1 MGYYSEV
8 GLVLTKKGFEQME
21 AALTAVEDKAL
32 RNEIEDLLSSADCQ
46 HTASNGDHLWTW
58 EWMKWYPEFREISWL
73 ETCLKAMADEDFYFL
88 RIGEEH
94 DDVFISGDCWDN
106 TFKMGLSRSIY
117 FDVPLSDEN
126 SVEAAVQQT
135 AA

>member
-1 MGYYSEV
+1 M
-8 GLVLTKKGFEQME
+8 
-21 AALTAVEDKAL
+21 
-32 RNEIEDLLSSADCQ
+32 
-46 HTASNGDHLWTW
+46 
-58 EWMKWYPEFREISWL
+58 P
-73 ETCLKAMADEDFYFL
+73 DEDFYFL

-126 SVEAAVQQT
+126 SVETAVHQT

>member
-58 EWMKWYPEFREISWL
+58 EWMKWYPEFREFSWL

>member
-21 AALTAVEDKAL
+21 AELTAVEDKAL

-73 ETCLKAMADEDFYFL
+73 ETCLKAMANEDFYFL

>member
-117 FDVPLSDEN
+117 FDVPLFDES
-126 SVEAAVQQT
+126 SVETSA
-135 AA
+135 

>member
-8 GLVLTKKGFEQME
+8 GLVLTKKGFEQLE
-21 AALTAVEDKAL
+21 AALTAVEDKEL
-32 RNEIEDLLSSADCQ
+32 RNEIEDLLSSADSQ
-46 HTASNGDHLWTW
+46 HTAPNGDHLWTW
-58 EWMKWYPEFREISWL
+58 EWMKWYPEFREIGWL
-73 ETCLKAMADEDFYFL
+73 ETCLKAMPDEDFYFL

-126 SVEAAVQQT
+126 SVETALHQT